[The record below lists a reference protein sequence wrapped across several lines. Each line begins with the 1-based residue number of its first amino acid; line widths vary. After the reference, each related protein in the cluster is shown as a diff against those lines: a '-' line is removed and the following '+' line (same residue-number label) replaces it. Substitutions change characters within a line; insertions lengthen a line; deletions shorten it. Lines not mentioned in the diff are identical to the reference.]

1 MSESGDW
8 LPENLQR
15 MLPQSGLK
23 SFPATGYLMRILNGL
38 GGILIFLAPVTVWCG
53 TVPVFTFSTGFA
65 ETCVNDSSPA
75 GVTCSPVGGSTNLG
89 LVANPTL
96 LPGVVSFTS
105 GGSAFTYTQTDGN
118 LGYLDLDWTGALS
131 QPGYGGTE
139 LPFQYSFTVT
149 ENAIQPLL
157 WNITF
162 GPLGLIRFESQS
174 ASLIDGGSNTTVT
187 GQGMAFSENSDS
199 PDLIN
204 LGLGIQFAN
213 LFQAGVPTPGLVPNG
228 DEFTVSDVN
237 VSIDIPAGLFIP
249 EPASWTLIF
258 AILPAF
264 YVPYRRR
271 GRK

>member
-1 MSESGDW
+1 M
-8 LPENLQR
+8 
-15 MLPQSGLK
+15 
-23 SFPATGYLMRILNGL
+23 GYLMILMRL
-38 GGILIFLAPVTVWCG
+38 AGILIFLSPVTVWCG
-53 TVPVFTFSTGFA
+53 TVPVFTFSSGLA
-65 ETCVNDSSPA
+65 EICIIDSSPA
-75 GVTCSPVGGSTNLG
+75 GVTCSAVGGSANLG

-105 GGSAFTYTQTDGN
+105 GGSAVTYTQMDGN

-157 WNITF
+157 WNIAF
-162 GPLGLIRFESQS
+162 GPLGVVGFEPQS
-174 ASLIDGGSNTTVT
+174 ASLIDGGSSTTVT
-187 GQGMAFSENSDS
+187 GQGMALSQNADS

-213 LFQAGVPTPGLVPNG
+213 LFQGVVPTPGLVPNG

-237 VSIDIPAGLFIP
+237 VSIVIPADLFIP
-249 EPASWTLIF
+249 EPASWALIL
-258 AILPAF
+258 ALLPAF
-264 YVPYRRR
+264 YIAYRRR
-271 GRK
+271 I